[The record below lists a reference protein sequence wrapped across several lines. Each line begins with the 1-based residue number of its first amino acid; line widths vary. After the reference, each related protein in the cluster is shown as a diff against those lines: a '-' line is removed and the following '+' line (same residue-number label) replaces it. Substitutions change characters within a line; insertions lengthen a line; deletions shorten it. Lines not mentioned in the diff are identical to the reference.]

1 MTESV
6 SEQLLKSLM
15 LLSLDGDEVAYK
27 RLLSI
32 LRDLLI
38 AFYRRRLGPNQ
49 RQDAEDLVQEVLLAV
64 HSRRITYDRQRPF
77 TAWFFRIAKYKL
89 IDHFRAN
96 GRKGS
101 VEIPLEDEI
110 AGEFREEALYAHL
123 DIERLLAQLPPKQR
137 ELVRQVKITGQS
149 NAEAALETGQSEVMV
164 RVSIHRGMRALGR
177 RLGLSNDEDR

>member
-15 LLSLDGDEVAYK
+15 LLSLDGDEVAYR

-32 LRDLLI
+32 LRDLLVT
-38 AFYRRRLGPNQ
+38 FYRKRLGANN

-64 HSRRITYDRQRPF
+64 HSRRMTYDRARPF

-96 GRKGS
+96 GRKSS
-101 VEIPLEDEI
+101 VEISFDEEI
-110 AGEFREEALYAHL
+110 AAEFREEALFAHL

-137 ELVRQVKITGQS
+137 ELVRQVKITGKS
-149 NAEAALETGQSEVMV
+149 TAEAAIDTGQSEIMV

-177 RLGLSNDEDR
+177 RLGFANDEDR